1 MKVAA
6 NDARLLRKKSKKQSI
21 RRLRG
26 RLMKK
31 KKKEKEEEEE
41 HDDDETPSNCKVETS
56 SQSIKAHDLSK
67 QVQHEESP

>member
-1 MKVAA
+1 
-6 NDARLLRKKSKKQSI
+6 
-21 RRLRG
+21 
-26 RLMKK
+26 MKK

-41 HDDDETPSNCKVETS
+41 HDDDETPSNCEVETS